1 MLLTAGTVPWANFS
15 VRGLLAL
22 AAGLVSLLLA
32 PVGVAKDAPQNAPQ
46 PSPQLEAEPEA
57 EVEEPPAGS
66 PRGSIR
72 RYFELAR
79 AGRYREAG
87 AYLDLKRDQEPRRA
101 ELAAR
106 LRAVLDRRVWIDV
119 EKLSDAEAGTPAD
132 GLPASLD
139 HVGDVKTP
147 AGGGPVRV
155 KRRADGKTWG
165 FSAATVGRIDAWYQS
180 LDDRW
185 LIEHLPAWLLRQGP
199 RGVLWWQWGA
209 LLAAAV
215 VAGAFGMLASF
226 VARKWL
232 GKATSLTALRWD
244 DRLLVRTSG
253 PLTLAF
259 TIGLFRSAL
268 PFLLLYEPAEQFA
281 RQVLRGL
288 FLANLLW
295 LVWRLVDVA
304 AESTWDSTWTRHH
317 PGSRA
322 LIPLAR
328 RAGKAV
334 VAVAAII
341 LFLSALGYR
350 VTSLIA
356 GLGIGGLALALASQ
370 KTVENLFGAF
380 SLGIDQPF
388 REGDFV
394 KVEDVLGTVES
405 LGLRSTKIRTLDRT
419 LVSIPNGKLAEMRLE
434 TFAARDRLR
443 LACTLR
449 LVYGTT
455 APQLRQVLGGV
466 EAALRNHPKIWSDG
480 ITVRLKEL
488 NVASL
493 DIEINAWFTTS
504 DWNEFMLIRQE
515 LLLDFMRIVDE
526 SGAYFALPMQ
536 LAPPR
541 LGAAPAAAATT

>member
-1 MLLTAGTVPWANFS
+1 MRPVHFLSQALV
-15 VRGLLAL
+15 LAVL
-22 AAGLVSLLLA
+22 SLSL
-32 PVGVAKDAPQNAPQ
+32 Q
-46 PSPQLEAEPEA
+46 PSAFGKDTAAPKAKAETEVEAQAEA
-57 EVEEPPAGS
+57 EVEEPPANS
-66 PRGSIR
+66 PRGSVR

-79 AGRYREAG
+79 AGRYHEAS
-87 AYLDLKRDQEPRRA
+87 AYLDLKRDQASRGA

-106 LRAVLDRRVWIDV
+106 LRAVLDRRVWVDV
-119 EKLSDAEAGTPAD
+119 EKLSDAETGTVGD
-132 GLPASLD
+132 GLPLSLD

-147 AGGGPVRV
+147 ADGGPVRL
-155 KRRADGKTWG
+155 KRRADGNSWG
-165 FSAATVGRIDAWYQS
+165 FSTATVGRIDAWYEG
-180 LDDRW
+180 LGDRW
-185 LIEHLPAWLLRQGP
+185 LIEHLPGWLLRAGP
-199 RGVLWWQWGA
+199 RGVLWWQWVA
-209 LLAAAV
+209 LFGAAALS
-215 VAGAFGMLASF
+215 ATLGMLASF
-226 VARKWL
+226 LLRKWL
-232 GKATSLTALRWD
+232 RKATSLTALRWD
-244 DRLLVRTSG
+244 DRLLMRTSG

-259 TIGLFRSAL
+259 TIALFRSAL
-268 PFLLLYEPAEQFA
+268 PFLLLYAPAEQLA
-281 RQVLRGL
+281 RQALRGL

-328 RAGKAV
+328 RVGKAV
-334 VAVAAII
+334 VAVAAAI
-341 LFLSALGYR
+341 LFLSALGYQ

-419 LVSIPNGKLAEMRLE
+419 VVSIPNGKLAEMRLE

-443 LACTLR
+443 LACILR
-449 LVYGTT
+449 LVYGST
-455 APQLRQVLGGV
+455 AEQLRQVLGGV
-466 EAALRNHPKIWSDG
+466 EAALRNHPKIWPDS

-488 NVASL
+488 NVSSL
-493 DIEINAWFTTS
+493 DVEVNAWFTTS
-504 DWNEFMLIRQE
+504 DWDEFMLIRQD
-515 LLLDFMRIVDE
+515 LLLDFMQIVAE
-526 SGAYFALPMQ
+526 SGTSFALPTQTVQ
-536 LAPPR
+536 LVTPVPQPAP
-541 LGAAPAAAATT
+541 

>member
-1 MLLTAGTVPWANFS
+1 LLSAATVRLVHFLRHAL
-15 VRGLLAL
+15 VLA
-22 AAGLVSLLLA
+22 LVSLSM
-32 PVGVAKDAPQNAPQ
+32 Q
-46 PSPQLEAEPEA
+46 PSAFGKDTPPTRAEAEAESES
-57 EVEEPPAGS
+57 EVEEPPASS
-66 PRGSIR
+66 PRGSVR

-79 AGRYREAG
+79 AGRYQEAS
-87 AYLDLKRDQEPRRA
+87 AYLDLRRDQAPRGG

-106 LRAVLDRRVWIDV
+106 LRAVLDRRLWVDL
-119 EKLSDAEAGTPAD
+119 EKLSDAEAGALGD
-132 GLPASLD
+132 GLPTTLD

-147 AGGGPVRV
+147 VDGGPVRL
-155 KRRADGKTWG
+155 KRRADGKSWG
-165 FSAATVGRIDAWYQS
+165 FSTATVGRIDAWYEGVA
-180 LDDRW
+180 DRW
-185 LIEHLPAWLLRQGP
+185 LIEHLPGWLLRTGP
-199 RGVLWWQWGA
+199 RGVLWWQWLA
-209 LLAAAV
+209 LFGAAAV
-215 VAGAFGMLASF
+215 SATLGMLASF
-226 VARKWL
+226 LVRKWL
-232 GKATSLTALRWD
+232 RKATSLTALRWD
-244 DRLLVRTSG
+244 DRLLMRTSG

-259 TIGLFRSAL
+259 TIVLFRSGL
-268 PFLLLYEPAEQFA
+268 PFLLLYAPAEQLA

-304 AESTWDSTWTRHH
+304 AESAWDSTWTRHH

-328 RAGKAV
+328 RVGKAV
-334 VAVAAII
+334 VAVAAAI
-341 LFLSALGYR
+341 LFLSALGYQ

-419 LVSIPNGKLAEMRLE
+419 VVSIPNGKLAEMRLE
-434 TFAARDRLR
+434 TFAVRDRLR

-455 APQLRQVLGGV
+455 AEQLRQVLGGA
-466 EAALRNHPKIWSDG
+466 EAALRSHPKIWPDS

-488 NVASL
+488 NVSSL
-493 DIEINAWFTTS
+493 DVEVNAWFTTS
-504 DWNEFMLIRQE
+504 DWDEFMLIRQD
-515 LLLDFMRIVDE
+515 LLLDFMRIVAE
-526 SGAYFALPMQ
+526 SGTSFSLPTQTVQ
-536 LAPPR
+536 LVTP
-541 LGAAPAAAATT
+541 